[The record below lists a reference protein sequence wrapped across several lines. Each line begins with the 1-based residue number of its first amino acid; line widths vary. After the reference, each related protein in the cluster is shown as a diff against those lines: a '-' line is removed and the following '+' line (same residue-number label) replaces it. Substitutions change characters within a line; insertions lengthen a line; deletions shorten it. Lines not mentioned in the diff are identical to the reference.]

1 MAKALVFE
9 GCPACEA
16 KGFSGF
22 GRAEIVPY
30 AQKVLTGGAIGAG
43 GVIAVDMLLP
53 KVLPAVSPLVRSL
66 LTAAAVVGGAF
77 MLKDRYPDVA
87 TGLAIGGGSIAI
99 YKIVGSLLG
108 KVISAPTITPTAG
121 LGYADTGQI
130 EIEESPYG
138 VLVPEEYGQ
147 EEIIIE

>member
-9 GCPACEA
+9 GCPACESRSFA
-16 KGFSGF
+16 GYGK
-22 GRAEIVPY
+22 AEIAPY
-30 AQKVLTGGAIGAG
+30 ATKALTGGAIGAG

-53 KVLPAVSPLVRSL
+53 KILPTVSPFIRSL
-66 LTAAAVVGGAF
+66 LTLAGVVGGAF
-77 MLKDRYPDVA
+77 MLKDRYPDIA

-108 KVISAPTITPTAG
+108 KVITAPGITPTAG
-121 LGYADTGQI
+121 LGYADSGVS
-130 EIEESPYG
+130 IEESPYG
-138 VLVPEEYGQ
+138 VLVPEELGQ